1 MAINANFQL
10 ITNITIITAN
20 ICNTSL
26 TIVKTPEL
34 KNAAMVSISETTLVT
49 SLPTEFLSK

>member
-1 MAINANFQL
+1 MAMKANFQL

-20 ICNTSL
+20 ICKTSL
-26 TIVKTPEL
+26 TIVKTPLL
-34 KNAAMVSISETTLVT
+34 KNNAMVSISDTTLVT